1 MDVKIILYL
10 AIEFRLGN
18 FGKIPYGSNIF
29 GRIFWSTNVVDNT
42 FCHRDRLPNYAFTED
57 PDNTNSPIILVDS

>member
-1 MDVKIILYL
+1 MIQFK
-10 AIEFRLGN
+10 LGN

-29 GRIFWSTNVVDNT
+29 GRIFWSSNIANNT
-42 FCHRDRLPNYAFTED
+42 FCDSTKSPTYAFTED